1 VLKIPDLV
9 DISIQDVNSKIS
21 NLQDQLNGINQDVST
36 LKARPVAVAASAAP
50 GGSPGGPPGP
60 PPGPGGPAKAPPPP
74 GGPARAPPPPG
85 GPKPGPAPRPAQPV
99 SLRGAIMGELKSLFN
114 KRRAQSG

>member
-1 VLKIPDLV
+1 TIVLKIPDLV

-50 GGSPGGPPGP
+50 GGPPGP

-74 GGPARAPPPPG
+74 GGPARAPPPG

-114 KRRAQSG
+114 KRRQASGG